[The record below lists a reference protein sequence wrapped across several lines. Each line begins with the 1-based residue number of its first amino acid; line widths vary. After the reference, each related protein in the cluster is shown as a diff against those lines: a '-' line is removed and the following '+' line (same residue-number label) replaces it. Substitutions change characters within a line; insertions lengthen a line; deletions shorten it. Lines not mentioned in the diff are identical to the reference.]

1 MPDIYNILSKHL
13 LKEASE
19 TEEQQIEEYKKTN
32 STEYKIL
39 KQLWNHGDIEVIDFD
54 SAKAW
59 NTVQDKIADK
69 TYPFK
74 QTHIS

>member
-54 SAKAW
+54 SAKA
-59 NTVQDKIADK
+59 
-69 TYPFK
+69 
-74 QTHIS
+74 